1 MTARDMLMMLTG
13 SLSMAVISVIWNM
26 RRTRNFYYQEREKL
40 EYDVREYLQ
49 KLMRGEHDF

>member
-1 MTARDMLMMLTG
+1 MMLTG

-49 KLMRGEHDF
+49 KLMRGEHDL